1 MCKGVQ
7 WCMAVMHGSV
17 RSVIIMIIIITV
29 IIIIII
35 TIIIII
41 IIIIIINNNIP
52 PGYNITTST
61 CNIYN
66 NFY

>member
-29 IIIIII
+29 IIKIIII
-35 TIIIII
+35 TVIIITVII
-41 IIIIIINNNIP
+41 ITVIIITV
-52 PGYNITTST
+52 GGVHLFKSRYGL
-61 CNIYN
+61 
-66 NFY
+66 

>member
-35 TIIIII
+35 TIMIIII
-41 IIIIIINNNIP
+41 IMMH
-52 PGYNITTST
+52 GSDAWQWQ
-61 CNIYN
+61 
-66 NFY
+66 